1 MIAENNTIQDTG
13 KEPVLLGEYH
23 YQDQGWQVPAPSAAR
38 LFLANNIISNN
49 SGTCNSQM
57 YGGDFPCPAIH
68 VFRSSASI
76 LDNTIS
82 GNTGDI
88 IRAKGSLINVQRN
101 TADSQGGFAGNVS
114 HHDDNY
120 GNKYGSIAYFSGNAW
135 TGVSQVYNVTES
147 RVTVQS
153 EQIPSPAMA
162 NSTPSASAGWAQ
174 SVRLSKTSV
183 CNSPARWPCRRPVCR
198 WHSSW

>member
-1 MIAENNTIQDTG
+1 
-13 KEPVLLGEYH
+13 
-23 YQDQGWQVPAPSAAR
+23 
-38 LFLANNIISNN
+38 
-49 SGTCNSQM
+49 M

-88 IRAKGSLINVQRN
+88 IRAKGPHQRPAQHGRFP
-101 TADSQGGFAGNVS
+101 TWIRGNVS

-120 GNKYGSIAYFSGNAW
+120 GNKYGSVAYFSGNAW
-135 TGVSQVYNVTES
+135 TGVSQVYNITES

-153 EQIPSPAMA
+153 EQIPSPGGNELYPVSIRWLGAECPFVQDECLQLPGTVALPPAGMPLA
-162 NSTPSASAGWAQ
+162 LELVEHATVFSFADLQNFDSSMIHVQNQTHGLGLPSSRG
-174 SVRLSKTSV
+174 
-183 CNSPARWPCRRPVCR
+183 
-198 WHSSW
+198 